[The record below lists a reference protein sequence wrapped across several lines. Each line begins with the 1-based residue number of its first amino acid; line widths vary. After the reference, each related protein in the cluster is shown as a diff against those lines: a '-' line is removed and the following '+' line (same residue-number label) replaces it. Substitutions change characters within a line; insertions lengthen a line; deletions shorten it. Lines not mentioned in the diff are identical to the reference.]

1 MNNKKIIT
9 VISLIVI
16 VLGILYLT
24 NYKKESLKDSEVQ
37 VANPASTFCIESGG
51 TLEIVE
57 TPEGQTGN
65 CTLPNGTVCE
75 EWVFFRGEC
84 NSENNEQQTGEKLAV
99 FESYQ
104 GKTTDGQNTI
114 IDILGDM
121 KYQITTNNQVR
132 IGNLNTERG
141 WNEDIDAT
149 VYILNWDSPLDEQ
162 IFFLRKTGIDSIV
175 QLDSER
181 NIIEPKIELIKK

>member
-9 VISLIVI
+9 IISLVVI

-37 VANPASTFCIESGG
+37 IANPASTFCIESGG

-57 TPEGQTGN
+57 TPESQMGN

-75 EWVFFRGEC
+75 EWALFRGEC
-84 NSENNEQQTGEKLAV
+84 ASENNEVQTGEKLAI

-104 GKTTDGQNTI
+104 GKTADDQNTI

-121 KYQITTNNQVR
+121 KYQITKNDQVL
-132 IGNLNTERG
+132 IGSLNTERG
-141 WNEDIDAT
+141 WNDDIDAT
-149 VYILNWDSPLDEQ
+149 VYILNWDSPIDEQ
-162 IFFLRKTGIDSIV
+162 IFFLRKTGVDSIV

-181 NIIEPKIELIKK
+181 NIIEPKIELIKQ